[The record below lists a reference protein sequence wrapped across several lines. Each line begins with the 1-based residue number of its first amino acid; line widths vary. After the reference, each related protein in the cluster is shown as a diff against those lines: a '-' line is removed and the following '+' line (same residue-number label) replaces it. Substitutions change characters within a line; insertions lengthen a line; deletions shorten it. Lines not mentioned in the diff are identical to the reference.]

1 MALID
6 VDVDDEDTPGAG
18 PPAAPATLTDVVPVF
33 AIAAVES
40 VAVFMDNVVSVVPTP
55 APAGAGGIAPILG
68 KEPAPQRH
76 WQSQD
81 PSAWVAPWPLTIA
94 PGEPTESA
102 GCAAAGEA

>member
-1 MALID
+1 MALVD
-6 VDVDDEDTPGAG
+6 VDVDDGDTPGAG
-18 PPAAPATLTDVVPVF
+18 LPAAPATLTDVVP
-33 AIAAVES
+33 AVES
-40 VAVFMDNVVSVVPTP
+40 VAVLMDTVVSVVPTP
-55 APAGAGGIAPILG
+55 APAGAGGIAPILR

-81 PSAWVAPWPLTIA
+81 PSAWVAPWPLTTA

>member
-1 MALID
+1 VALED
-6 VDVDDEDTPGAG
+6 VDVDDGDTPGAG
-18 PPAAPATLTDVVPVF
+18 LPAAPAMLTDAVP
-33 AIAAVES
+33 AGDS
-40 VAVFMDNVVSVVPTP
+40 VAVLMDTVVSVVPTP
-55 APAGAGGIAPILG
+55 APAGAGGIAPILR

-81 PSAWVAPWPLTIA
+81 PSACVAPWPLTTA

>member
-1 MALID
+1 MGLVD
-6 VDVDDEDTPGAG
+6 VDVDEDTPGAG
-18 PPAAPATLTDVVPVF
+18 PPAALAMLTDVVPVF

-40 VAVFMDNVVSVVPTP
+40 VAVLMDIVVSVVPTP

-68 KEPAPQRH
+68 KDPGPQRH